1 MLKKIILS
9 IKSHN
14 LRKICSQSSIPSLKN
29 LCIQVVP
36 MPSDTNPNGDI
47 FGGWLVS
54 QMDLAG
60 LIGCRKVCYGR
71 YATVA
76 MNSIYFKQPV
86 KLGDALSI
94 YCIPKKIGNTS
105 ITLDIKSYLTPFHN
119 THLIE
124 VSSAL
129 FTFVRINEHSKPI
142 PICFQKK

>member
-1 MLKKIILS
+1 MLKRTLFQIPKFVRQLS
-9 IKSHN
+9 TYK
-14 LRKICSQSSIPSLKN
+14 PEN

-36 MPSDTNPNGDI
+36 MPQDMNPNGDI

-76 MNSIYFKQPV
+76 MNEILFKQPV

-94 YCIPKKIGNTS
+94 YCEPTKIGNTS
-105 ITLDIKSYLTPFHN
+105 ITLNINSYLTSFYQEPI
-119 THLIE
+119 TE
-124 VSSAL
+124 VSSAI
-129 FTFVRINEHSKPI
+129 FTFVRINERGKPI
-142 PICFQKK
+142 PLFHKIS

>member
-1 MLKKIILS
+1 MLKRIISS
-9 IKSHN
+9 IKPKYIKSF
-14 LRKICSQSSIPSLKN
+14 CSQQTVPSLQN

-36 MPSDTNPNGDI
+36 MPQDTNPNGDI

-94 YCIPKKIGNTS
+94 YCIPEKIGNTS
-105 ITLDIKSYLTPFHN
+105 ITLDIKSYLTSFHN
-119 THLIE
+119 EPVVE

-129 FTFVRINEHSKPI
+129 FTFVRINERGKPI